1 MHRAFQRRPPAGVRG
16 ILHRGQSVPSS
27 QQFPGFDAGEQRI
40 PLIAREYRINRQI
53 RVPEVRI
60 IEDDDG
66 TPVVLSIQD
75 ALALAEE
82 RGLDLVEVAPNQT
95 PPVCKLLDYGRF
107 KFVQSKRAREAK
119 RSQAKNELRE
129 VRLSMKIGEHD
140 LLSKIRRARELLRG
154 GAKVKVTVRFRG
166 REIAHPDL
174 AVKLLRRAAEA
185 LADGAK
191 LERAPMME
199 ARSLSIILAP
209 DEVAIAAG
217 ARASAASAASA
228 SGASN
233 GSTEN

>member
-1 MHRAFQRRPPAGVRG
+1 M
-16 ILHRGQSVPSS
+16 
-27 QQFPGFDAGEQRI
+27 
-40 PLIAREYRINRQI
+40 
-53 RVPEVRI
+53 RI
-60 IEDDDG
+60 IEEDG
-66 TPVVLSIQD
+66 TAIVLDLQA
-75 ALALAEE
+75 ALEMADEQ
-82 RGLDLVEVAPNQT
+82 GLDLVEVAPNQS

-119 RSQAKNELRE
+119 RSQVKNELRE

-140 LLSKIRRARELLRG
+140 FVSKIRRARELLRG

-209 DEVAIAAG
+209 DQTAV
-217 ARASAASAASA
+217 AASAGAGAAS
-228 SGASN
+228 
-233 GSTEN
+233 GSTES

>member
-1 MHRAFQRRPPAGVRG
+1 M
-16 ILHRGQSVPSS
+16 
-27 QQFPGFDAGEQRI
+27 
-40 PLIAREYRINRQI
+40 
-53 RVPEVRI
+53 RI
-60 IEDDDG
+60 IEEEDG
-66 TPVVLSIQD
+66 SAVVLSLQD
-75 ALALAEE
+75 ALEMAEE
-82 RGLDLVEVAPNQT
+82 RGLDLVEVAPNQS

-140 LLSKIRRARELLRG
+140 FLSKIRRARELLRG

-174 AVKLLRRAAEA
+174 AVKILRRAAEA

-209 DEVAIAAG
+209 DETAVAAG
-217 ARASAASAASA
+217 ARASA
-228 SGASN
+228 SN

>member
-1 MHRAFQRRPPAGVRG
+1 
-16 ILHRGQSVPSS
+16 
-27 QQFPGFDAGEQRI
+27 
-40 PLIAREYRINRQI
+40 
-53 RVPEVRI
+53 VRI
-60 IEDDDG
+60 IEEDG
-66 TPVVLSIQD
+66 SGIVLDLQ
-75 ALALAEE
+75 AAVERAEE
-82 RGLDLVEVAPNQT
+82 EGLDLVEVAPNQT

-107 KFVQSKRAREAK
+107 KFVQQKRERDAKKGQAR
-119 RSQAKNELRE
+119 NELRE

-140 LLSKIRRARELLRG
+140 FLSKIRRARDLLAG

-209 DEVAIAAG
+209 DEVAVAAS
-217 ARASAASAASA
+217 ARASAASE
-228 SGASN
+228 
-233 GSTEN
+233 STK

>member
-1 MHRAFQRRPPAGVRG
+1 M
-16 ILHRGQSVPSS
+16 
-27 QQFPGFDAGEQRI
+27 
-40 PLIAREYRINRQI
+40 
-53 RVPEVRI
+53 RI
-60 IEDDDG
+60 IEEDG
-66 TPVVLSIQD
+66 TAIVLDLQA
-75 ALALAEE
+75 ALEMADEQ
-82 RGLDLVEVAPNQT
+82 GLDLVEVAPNQS

-140 LLSKIRRARELLRG
+140 FVSKIRRARELLRG

-174 AVKLLRRAAEA
+174 AVKLLRRAAES

-209 DEVAIAAG
+209 DQTAV
-217 ARASAASAASA
+217 AASAGA
-228 SGASN
+228 GASS
-233 GSTEN
+233 GSTES

>member
-1 MHRAFQRRPPAGVRG
+1 MPKNQ
-16 ILHRGQSVPSS
+16 QSPRL
-27 QQFPGFDAGEQRI
+27 QADGLRNPH
-40 PLIAREYRINRQI
+40 IAREYRINRQI

-60 IEDDDG
+60 IEEDG
-66 TPVVLSIQD
+66 TAIVLELQA
-75 ALALAEE
+75 ALEMAEE
-82 RGLDLVEVAPNQT
+82 QGLDLVEVAPNQS

-119 RSQAKNELRE
+119 RSQTRNELRE

-140 LLSKIRRARELLRG
+140 FLAKIKRARVLLAG

-185 LADGAK
+185 LAEGAK

-209 DEVAIAAG
+209 DDTAVAAGAG
-217 ARASAASAASA
+217 ARARASSE
-228 SGASN
+228 
-233 GSTEN
+233 STEN

>member
-1 MHRAFQRRPPAGVRG
+1 M
-16 ILHRGQSVPSS
+16 
-27 QQFPGFDAGEQRI
+27 
-40 PLIAREYRINRQI
+40 
-53 RVPEVRI
+53 RI
-60 IEDDDG
+60 IEEDG
-66 TPVVLSIQD
+66 TAVVLDLQD
-75 ALALAEE
+75 ALEMADEQ
-82 RGLDLVEVAPNQT
+82 GLDLVEVAPNQS

-119 RSQAKNELRE
+119 RSQARNELRE

-140 LLSKIRRARELLRG
+140 FLSKIRRARELLAG

-174 AVKLLRRAAEA
+174 AVKMLRRAAEA

-209 DEVAIAAG
+209 DDTAVAAG
-217 ARASAASAASA
+217 A
-228 SGASN
+228 GASSK
-233 GSTEN
+233 STEN

>member
-1 MHRAFQRRPPAGVRG
+1 MKRV
-16 ILHRGQSVPSS
+16 
-27 QQFPGFDAGEQRI
+27 

-60 IEDDDG
+60 IEEEDG
-66 TPVVLSIQD
+66 SAVVLSLQD
-75 ALALAEE
+75 ALEMADE
-82 RGLDLVEVAPNQT
+82 RGLDLVEVAPNQS

-119 RSQAKNELRE
+119 RSQTKNELRE

-140 LLSKIRRARELLRG
+140 LLSKIRRARELLRR

-174 AVKLLRRAAEA
+174 AIKLLKRAAES

-191 LERAPMME
+191 LEGSPMRE
-199 ARSLSIILAP
+199 ARSISIILAP
-209 DEVAIAAG
+209 DDTAVGAG
-217 ARASAASAASA
+217 AGS
-228 SGASN
+228 SN

>member
-1 MHRAFQRRPPAGVRG
+1 M
-16 ILHRGQSVPSS
+16 
-27 QQFPGFDAGEQRI
+27 
-40 PLIAREYRINRQI
+40 
-53 RVPEVRI
+53 RI
-60 IEDDDG
+60 IEEDG
-66 TPVVLSIQD
+66 SGIVLDLQ
-75 ALALAEE
+75 AAVERAEE
-82 RGLDLVEVAPNQT
+82 EGLDLVEVAPNQT

-107 KFVQSKRAREAK
+107 KFVQQKRERDAKKGQAR
-119 RSQAKNELRE
+119 NELRE

-140 LLSKIRRARELLRG
+140 FLSKIRRARDLLAG

-209 DEVAIAAG
+209 DEVAVAAS
-217 ARASAASAASA
+217 ARASVASE
-228 SGASN
+228 
-233 GSTEN
+233 STK

>member
-1 MHRAFQRRPPAGVRG
+1 M
-16 ILHRGQSVPSS
+16 
-27 QQFPGFDAGEQRI
+27 
-40 PLIAREYRINRQI
+40 
-53 RVPEVRI
+53 RI
-60 IEDDDG
+60 IEEDG
-66 TPVVLSIQD
+66 SGIVLDLQ
-75 ALALAEE
+75 AAVERAEE
-82 RGLDLVEVAPNQT
+82 EGLDLVEVAPNQP

-107 KFVQSKRAREAK
+107 KFVQQKRERDAKKGQAR
-119 RSQAKNELRE
+119 NELRE

-140 LLSKIRRARELLRG
+140 FLSKIRRARDLLAG

-209 DEVAIAAG
+209 DEVAVAAS
-217 ARASAASAASA
+217 ARASAASE
-228 SGASN
+228 
-233 GSTEN
+233 STK

>member
-1 MHRAFQRRPPAGVRG
+1 
-16 ILHRGQSVPSS
+16 
-27 QQFPGFDAGEQRI
+27 
-40 PLIAREYRINRQI
+40 
-53 RVPEVRI
+53 VRI
-60 IEDDDG
+60 IEEDG
-66 TPVVLSIQD
+66 SGILLDIQA
-75 ALALAEE
+75 ALEMADEQ
-82 RGLDLVEVAPNQT
+82 GLDLVEVAPNQS

-107 KFVQSKRAREAK
+107 KFVQQKRERDAKKGQAR
-119 RSQAKNELRE
+119 NELRE

-140 LLSKIRRARELLRG
+140 FLSKIRRARDLLAG

-209 DEVAIAAG
+209 DEVAVAAN
-217 ARASAASAASA
+217 ARASASSA
-228 SGASN
+228 SSE
-233 GSTEN
+233 STK

>member
-1 MHRAFQRRPPAGVRG
+1 M
-16 ILHRGQSVPSS
+16 
-27 QQFPGFDAGEQRI
+27 
-40 PLIAREYRINRQI
+40 
-53 RVPEVRI
+53 RI
-60 IEDDDG
+60 IEEDG
-66 TPVVLSIQD
+66 SGIVLDLQ
-75 ALALAEE
+75 AAVERAEE
-82 RGLDLVEVAPNQT
+82 EGLDLVEVAPNQT

-107 KFVQSKRAREAK
+107 KFVQQKRERDAKKGQAR
-119 RSQAKNELRE
+119 NELRE

-140 LLSKIRRARELLRG
+140 FLSKIRRARDLLAG

-209 DEVAIAAG
+209 DEVAVAAS
-217 ARASAASAASA
+217 ARASAASE
-228 SGASN
+228 
-233 GSTEN
+233 STK

>member
-1 MHRAFQRRPPAGVRG
+1 M
-16 ILHRGQSVPSS
+16 
-27 QQFPGFDAGEQRI
+27 
-40 PLIAREYRINRQI
+40 
-53 RVPEVRI
+53 RI
-60 IEDDDG
+60 IEEDG
-66 TPVVLSIQD
+66 SGAVFEFQT
-75 ALALAEE
+75 ALEMAEGQ
-82 RGLDLVEVAPNQT
+82 GLDLVEVAPNQS

-107 KFVQSKRAREAK
+107 KFQQQKRERDAKKGQAR
-119 RSQAKNELRE
+119 NELRE

-140 LLSKIRRARELLRG
+140 FLSKVRRARDLLAG

-209 DEVAIAAG
+209 DELALAAT
-217 ARASAASAASA
+217 SKA
-228 SGASN
+228 SGSSE
-233 GSTEN
+233 STD